1 MPRTIGSGVVNRLAD
16 ETSPYLQQHKD
27 NPVDWYPWIEE
38 AFARARA
45 EDKPVLLSVGYSACH
60 WCHVMAHES
69 FEDGETAALMNDLF
83 VNVKVDREERP
94 DVDAVY
100 MDAVQAMSGHGGWP
114 MTMFL
119 TPDGRPFYGGTY
131 YPPVARHGMPSFT
144 DVCRAV
150 DDAWRTRRDEL
161 IGQADKLTAALDRT
175 LTVSGEETGPVGRDV
190 LDGAAEALGSQ
201 FDPQWGGFG
210 RAPKFPHE
218 TGIEL
223 LLRASA
229 RGDRPR
235 LLELAVTTLDAM
247 ASGGIYDHLGGGFA
261 RYSVDNRWLV
271 PHFEKMLYNQ
281 ALLGRA
287 YLHAW

>member
-1 MPRTIGSGVVNRLAD
+1 VNRLAD

-27 NPVDWYPWIEE
+27 NPVDWYPWSEE

-69 FEDGETAALMNDLF
+69 FENDTTAALMNDLF

-131 YPPVARHGMPSFT
+131 YPPVSRHGMPSFT

-161 IGQADKLTAALDRT
+161 LGQADQLTAALDRT
-175 LTVSGEETGPVGRDV
+175 LTVSADANGGGVGRDV
-190 LDGAAEALGSQ
+190 LDAASEALGSQ

-223 LLRASA
+223 LLRAAA
-229 RGDRPR
+229 RGDRPQ
-235 LLELAVTTLDAM
+235 LLRLAVTTLDARHDM
-247 ASGGIYDHLGGGFA
+247 P
-261 RYSVDNRWLV
+261 LV
-271 PHFEKMLYNQ
+271 AAAPWEGSESRLYR
-281 ALLGRA
+281 LRKEP
-287 YLHAW
+287 